1 MSHSIEE
8 THAIESNCRVS
19 VESQLNG
26 NPSQP
31 QSGLDPVGD
40 YSDRRPRE
48 PETSELA
55 ERSFSEDPRTE
66 TLTYE
71 DQDIEPQAEG
81 LDTITETETDSE
93 PQAIPEPNEEP
104 VLEVDPP
111 AVPPSSSNGQSTA
124 EREHKQIGSR
134 AHDREVPQT
143 PSSDEHLGELRQR
156 IVNGGKNPRP
166 SGGWVKGLFRG
177 VFR

>member
-1 MSHSIEE
+1 MDFFDRLASELQ
-8 THAIESNCRVS
+8 N
-19 VESQLNG
+19 
-26 NPSQP
+26 SQP
-31 QSGLDPVGD
+31 TEQSLSQDND
-40 YSDRRPRE
+40 TENPRHV
-48 PETSELA
+48 
-55 ERSFSEDPRTE
+55 
-66 TLTYE
+66 
-71 DQDIEPQAEG
+71 DQDIEASTEG

-156 IVNGGKNPRP
+156 IVNGGKHPRP